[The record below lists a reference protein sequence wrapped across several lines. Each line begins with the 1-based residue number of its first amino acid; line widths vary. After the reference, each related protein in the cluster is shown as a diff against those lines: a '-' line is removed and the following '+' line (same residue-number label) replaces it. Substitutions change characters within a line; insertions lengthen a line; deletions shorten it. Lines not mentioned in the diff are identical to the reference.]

1 MARPSL
7 GGAIA
12 VLAAAGGLLAG
23 QIGASASATYA
34 STAVGYDI
42 SYPQC
47 TAAYPNGSFGIVGVN
62 QGYPFSYYNSCFSS
76 EWAYASTTPSASLYI
91 NTGYDP
97 SYTNSTDGRH
107 ATADCLSKSSTIRGS
122 SSQQKAWAVG
132 CSEVQRSVGYASC
145 QNPTAPSVCGNVVQP
160 AAWWLDVETANSWCG
175 RPGTRCKD
183 LTLNQYTLQG
193 AIDTLETATQNPS
206 GAPVG
211 IYSTP
216 SAWST
221 IVGSNSVTNV
231 AANWRATGLTSDSQA
246 QAYCSGNGF
255 TRLASGSYP
264 PVWLVQFLPGGYDAD
279 YAC

>member
-1 MARPSL
+1 MRRHSVAA
-7 GGAIA
+7 GVA
-12 VLAAAGGLLAG
+12 VLAAGAGLLVG
-23 QIGASASATYA
+23 QIAASASSPYA

-47 TAAYPNGSFGIVGVN
+47 NAAYPNGSFGIVGIN
-62 QGYPFSYYNSCFSS
+62 QGYPFTYYNSCFTS
-76 EWAYASTTPSASLYI
+76 EWAYASTTPSPSLYV

-107 ATADCLSKSSTIRGS
+107 TTSDCLSKSSAVRGS

-132 CSEVQRSVGYASC
+132 CSEAQRSVAYASC
-145 QNPTAPSVCGNVVQP
+145 QNPTEPSACATTVQP

-183 LTLNQYTLQG
+183 LTLNQYALQG
-193 AIDTLETATQNPS
+193 VIDTLETPAENPA

-216 SAWST
+216 NAWTT
-221 IVGSNSVTNV
+221 IVGSNTVSNV
-231 AANWRATGLTSDSQA
+231 SANWRATGLTSDAQA

-255 TRLASGSYP
+255 TRLAGGSYP
-264 PVWLVQFLPGGYDAD
+264 PVWLVQYLPGGYDAD

>member
-1 MARPSL
+1 MARYSL
-7 GGAIA
+7 GGGIAI
-12 VLAAAGGLLAG
+12 LAAAAGLLVG
-23 QIGASASATYA
+23 QIGASAASAYA

-47 TAAYPNGSFGIVGVN
+47 SAAYPNGSFGIVGVN
-62 QGYPFSYYNSCFSS
+62 QGYPFTYYNSCLPG
-76 EWAYASTTPSASLYI
+76 EWAYASTTPSASLYV

-97 SYTNSTDGRH
+97 GYTNATDGRH
-107 ATADCLSKSSTIRGS
+107 TTPDCLSKSSAVSGS
-122 SSQQKAWAVG
+122 SAQQKAWAVG
-132 CSEVQRSVGYASC
+132 CSEAERSVGYASC
-145 QNPTAPSVCGNVVQP
+145 QNPTTPNACTQTVQP

-175 RPGTRCKD
+175 RPGTHCKD

-193 AIDTLETATQNPS
+193 VIDTLETPAENPT

-216 SAWST
+216 SAWTT
-221 IVGSNSVTNV
+221 IVGNNSVTNV
-231 AANWRATGLTSDSQA
+231 SADWRATGLTSESQA
-246 QAYCSGNGF
+246 QTYCSSNGF
-255 TRLASGSYP
+255 TRLAGGSYP